1 MALVTLSTVSA
12 NKEKK
17 CLVKS
22 GKDNALPQNLIAAT
36 PSDSKALSVS
46 EEIY

>member
-17 CLVKS
+17 CLVKWLFCNLVE
-22 GKDNALPQNLIAAT
+22 KDVFYHEFIL
-36 PSDSKALSVS
+36 
-46 EEIY
+46 

>member
-22 GKDNALPQNLIAAT
+22 GKDSLVK
-36 PSDSKALSVS
+36 SGKDKALLLLAKVS
-46 EEIY
+46 TTASAK